1 MFWEIKLVDQV
12 CHEMIRPFIN
22 SEACG
27 EFLCLAVRKHLSSFS
42 FKLVATMH
50 SYASN
55 LCATFY
61 DHNLEMR
68 MNTKHLSL
76 TISYI
81 EQMWI
86 ALS

>member
-1 MFWEIKLVDQV
+1 
-12 CHEMIRPFIN
+12 MIRPFIN

-61 DHNLEMR
+61 DHKSGNENEHKTSIAYDIVHR
-68 MNTKHLSL
+68 TNVDSTKLGKL
-76 TISYI
+76 A
-81 EQMWI
+81 Q
-86 ALS
+86 